1 MVAAV
6 PGSFWEAH
14 VSTVFARRVFFWSG
28 IYGILV
34 LAPQYFME
42 RTLGEAFPPAFS
54 HPEQFYGFLGVALAW
69 QFAFL
74 LIARD
79 VVRYR
84 LLMLPAAA
92 EKLLFACAVF
102 VLRAQGRVAALTVGA
117 ATVDLVL
124 GVLFVLSFLSLKGA
138 SR

>member
-1 MVAAV
+1 MSA
-6 PGSFWEAH
+6 
-14 VSTVFARRVFFWSG
+14 VFARRVFFWSG
-28 IYGILV
+28 IYGIVV

-84 LLMLPAAA
+84 LFMLPAAA

-102 VLRAQGRVAALTVGA
+102 VLYAHGRIAAFAAGA
-117 ATVDLVL
+117 ATVDFVL
-124 GVLFVLSFLSLKGA
+124 GGLFLLSFVSLRSA